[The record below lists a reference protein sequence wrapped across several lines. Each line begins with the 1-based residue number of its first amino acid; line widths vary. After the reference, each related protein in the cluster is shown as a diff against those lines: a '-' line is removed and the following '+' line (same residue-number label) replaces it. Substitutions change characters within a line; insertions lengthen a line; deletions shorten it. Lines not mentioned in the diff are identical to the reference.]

1 MRSKRLFAI
10 ILALCLVLSNLAPA
24 AFAVKAPEDSALNAL
39 QNLQEEVAATKPQTS
54 PNANGLLATA
64 ENAYKGPLSMRENPI
79 FRAEVKNNAENSDEN
94 QWSVKPAEGKPSVSL
109 LPSELPEALEEL
121 AKAAE
126 LFNTEDIVSAF
137 VVMEGQ
143 PLAELYTSRSLVSS
157 DLEKQMI
164 EKQNVVISAI
174 EKQVLGGKK
183 LEVRYQ
189 FTYLT
194 NSFTIKTAFGNLE
207 QIAKMEGVKSV
218 FLTPVFEPAATAN
231 PNTAAAG
238 AMTGV
243 HTVWEELGYT
253 GTGMKIAIIDTGLD
267 LDHPS
272 FAADPETNE
281 NSLTP
286 ADINAVLTDLN
297 AYARRNVITAQTL
310 YRSAKVPFAFNY
322 VDASLTADHSADS
335 QGDHGTHV
343 AGIAAA
349 NALEGTTVVG
359 MAPDAQLII
368 MKVFGAAGGAYMD
381 DVAAALEDAMLLGCD
396 VVNASLGSPR
406 GFTSSNSEID
416 LIYERLASQDIVA
429 TFSAGNEG
437 TSSYGNT
444 WGTDMNRTQNP
455 DNSTVGSPSTWPN
468 TLSIASAE
476 NSEVMT
482 DCFTLA
488 DGTVVFYQDS
498 MPAIYK
504 DAGYE
509 DYLWAV
515 AMREIAD
522 VEFEYVI
529 VPGLGSAEDVA
540 SVDVEGKIAVIHRG
554 TLSFAEKVMNAENA
568 GAVGVIIWN
577 TNDTDDIFSFG
588 MGTSDD
594 TYYPAIPAALITLSD
609 GQLME
614 DAEVKTMMV
623 SSEQKA
629 RQCEGG
635 QMSSFSSWGVA
646 PDLSLLPDI
655 TGIGGNVYSCYDGGQ
670 YGLMSGTSMSAPQI
684 AGVTALV
691 MQHLYTIYPDAP
703 DGTIRDLTEAILMST
718 ADPIIS
724 SGSGVEASPRQQG
737 AGLVNAHEATTTTT
751 YLTVGGGRPKAE
763 LGDNA
768 NGKYTFSFEIHNFGT
783 EDKTYT
789 MDASLLTEYVTYG
802 YGQYFMLGEN
812 AALSGKVTFDKDEV
826 TVPAGGRASVTVSIA
841 LSDSDKAY
849 FAQAWKNG
857 GYVEGY
863 VYLYN
868 EEGASELNLPFLGFY
883 GDWTKAPIFDTA
895 YWYDNSFW
903 SLPYANG
910 LPEGDE
916 YYHVF
921 WTSLAGQDWVL
932 GMNPYSG
939 AIVDSKRNVVYDPA
953 HNVISP
959 NGDGVLDGIEEIYLS
974 LMRNAKVL
982 TFSYTVDGELVHQ
995 EIIENNPK
1003 TMYISSY
1010 GQVVPWIYSWYGWDM
1025 YDFTDAN
1032 GKVLPNGTEVLL
1044 TIDGYVDYG
1053 TGGKHSLEIPI
1064 TVDTQGPQLLGVLEE
1079 GNDEEGHLIG
1089 VLVDDD
1095 IALASVVLMNPAGT
1109 AVYAQVHDYQLYD
1122 VSGVKMAIFDITGL
1136 GTEFSIAVC
1145 DYACNESY
1153 YDVKYTGSENGNLPE
1168 MDTTALYGYRVHD
1181 EMLQS
1186 DHMYGWV
1193 STNKPVNGEYAKI
1206 SVLTDDYLEFAAI
1219 TAAEYAGGKVFAVD
1233 AVYNFVVME
1242 PGLWNRTTI
1251 ANLGVSVMDMAFD
1264 DTTDTMYLLAKDEW
1278 SDSYLYTVDLLTG
1291 EMEEVVGFGY
1301 YNYGPWAIT
1310 FDNEGTLYAIKVGS
1324 SNLFTVDLESGSMTA
1339 ITDAEG
1345 NTFVMT
1351 DDTGAKI
1358 SPTAYSQSITY
1369 SAEDNTIYWAHF
1381 KFSWWGSASGM
1392 AAVNLND
1399 FTTTYSTYEAQAYNE
1414 NNQLVDYYPATEIVG
1429 LMVLEETD
1437 FTIPEATELTNI
1449 LLDAD
1454 SLVLTVGDSAK
1465 VKASPAPWNFE
1476 LTNVTW
1482 TSSDDTVATVSGGE
1496 IVGVG
1501 EGTAVI
1507 TASVGE
1513 LTAEV
1518 VVNVVDIQGNFYAY
1532 NYYSGDNNYG
1542 TMINVDLASMDY
1554 TMVGDVPADFLAG
1567 DYNGHDNCF
1576 YGYTEG
1582 GQFWR
1587 LNMATGEAAALG
1599 DPIGAVPSDMVYD
1612 YTTGILYA
1620 VNVDGNYGISTI
1632 NAVSLSNGKQ
1642 VEVARMEGDILMTLA
1657 VDMDGNFYSIDYA
1670 GNLLK
1675 LALVD
1680 GFVEAELIMEGL
1692 GELNYMQS
1700 MCYDY
1705 DNDVIIWACPETANI
1720 YWLDVNAEVPFGIAL
1735 GDPTGATFQ
1744 FIGLFTVPANIP
1756 ALPEVAVESV
1766 SVEDMMIFAGT
1777 SKLPNI
1783 TVLPVN
1789 ATCTTFAWTSSDASV
1804 VKANADGT
1812 LTGVASGTATVS
1824 GTLTDSVS
1832 GETFEASFQVTVIE
1846 AADNLYGHVLTDLAT
1861 YNGYYWARLYPMLPT
1876 SPDMLGTTDHVMY
1889 AEEYYNGKLYAFGYD
1904 PNIWDG
1910 PSWSLFVMDPIT
1922 QAIESKTLMDESFP
1936 FVYDMTYDYNTS
1948 TMYAV
1953 AGPSEN
1959 DADLYI
1965 VNMETGELTLFME
1978 TTEFFMSLAAGPNG
1992 KLYAIEN
1999 SQETVIGEDDWGEIY
2014 GFGNAQLY
2022 TIDPIS
2028 KVIEHVGD
2036 IGLQSNMIA
2045 SMTYDY
2051 DTDMLYWTPVFRE
2064 SFYAPMTTGLAMI
2077 DPVTGHGYNLGM
2089 IGAAGSQVS
2098 GLYAIC
2104 DEFPAEPDAALLGM
2118 VMSPVKADLVVGQT
2132 AELNAITIPMN
2143 IGAEITWSSS
2153 DIDVVT
2159 VDENGTITAKG
2170 QGSAVVTATAELNG
2184 VKMSAECRVAILAE
2198 DAAFLTYNVTD
2209 GGWAQVSRADAE
2221 VVTNLTEGEEIAV
2234 AAFTNINGTVYG
2246 YDVENTLFELNLN
2259 TFERE
2264 TIGQIDATALIEEM
2278 LRSFEYTE
2286 EEIAELLPTFAF
2298 EVRDMEYDV
2307 ANDRVLVLGN
2317 IYDAQYGEVN
2327 SGCGIYEVD
2336 MTDGSVTNLFT
2347 FHDHYYV
2354 MAMTV
2359 DNEGNVYFYNTFNDN
2374 YSSLDL
2380 ETGVW
2385 KNVISLQSQSY
2396 YGDNTAD
2403 HALYYDSITGKL
2415 YHLFTGNGLY
2425 HRLFSVDLTT
2435 GAITLESNY
2444 VGKVTYDYDT
2454 WGYVGDN
2461 FAGWTFINEDA
2472 NSGMPEVP
2480 VLPVYTAEW
2489 KSISTTLGGNIGLN
2503 FYAKLSV
2510 DAINDPETYVQFT
2523 YGDKVVKV
2531 PMAEAV
2537 AAEQNGETLYRFTC
2551 NLTAKNM
2558 ADEVTAQV
2566 FSSVGAVGTAKSMDV
2581 ATYANWVIDN
2591 YTDADTIALM
2601 KAMLNFGASAQVLF
2615 NYNTDALANAAL
2627 TEADKVLADVDASA
2641 YQHTVTG
2648 TEDGIEIKSMS
2659 LLLDSN
2665 TDVRFYFALTGEKTI
2680 DEYTFLV
2687 NGEEVTPVEKNGLY
2701 YVEVVGIAAHK
2712 LGQMNTVTVGGLTI
2726 EYAALSYVNAVM
2738 NVSTDEPIINMAK
2751 ALYAYAM
2758 AAEAYAK

>member
-10 ILALCLVLSNLAPA
+10 LLAFCMVFSALAPA
-24 AFAVKAPEDSALNAL
+24 ASA
-39 QNLQEEVAATKPQTS
+39 VAAPQLSVIGQQETEKKNEATKIETS
-54 PNANGLLATA
+54 PNANGLLVT
-64 ENAYKGPLSMRENPI
+64 EQNGYKTGLSMRDESKLQV
-79 FRAEVKNNAENSDEN
+79 EVNNGEMADNSWE
-94 QWSVKPAEGKPSVSL
+94 VKPAEGKPTVSL
-109 LPSELPEALEEL
+109 LPTETNESLEEL
-121 AKAAE
+121 KAASE
-126 LFNTEDIVSAF
+126 LFSVEEVVYAF
-137 VVMEGQ
+137 VVMEDK
-143 PLAELYTSRSLVSS
+143 PLADSYKSRALVSA

-164 EKQNVVISAI
+164 EKQDAVIANI
-174 EKQVLGGKK
+174 EKTVLGGEK

-194 NSFTIKTAFGNLE
+194 NAFTIKTAFGNLE
-207 QIAKMEGVKSV
+207 KIANLKGVKSV
-218 FLTPVFEPAATAN
+218 FLTPVFDPATTAT
-231 PNTAAAG
+231 PNTAASG

-281 NSLTP
+281 NSLTQ
-286 ADINAVLTDLN
+286 ADIARVLTDLN

-322 VDASLTADHSADS
+322 VDKSLTADHSADS

-349 NALEGTTVVG
+349 NATEGTTVVG
-359 MAPDAQLII
+359 MAPDAQII
-368 MKVFGAAGGAYMD
+368 VMKVFGANGGAYMD
-381 DVAAALEDAMLLGCD
+381 DVAAALEDAMVLGCD

-444 WGTDMNRTQNP
+444 WGTDLNRTQNP
-455 DNSTVGSPSTWPN
+455 DNSSVGSPSTWPN

-482 DCFTLA
+482 DNLVLA
-488 DGTVVFYQDS
+488 DGTVIFYQDS

-504 DAGYE
+504 DAGYAE
-509 DYLWAV
+509 YAWAV
-515 AMREIAD
+515 MMKEIAG

-529 VPGLGSAEDVA
+529 VPGLGSVEDVA
-540 SVDVEGKIAVIHRG
+540 SVDVEGKIAIIKRG
-554 TLSFAEKVMNAENA
+554 TLSFVEKIQNAENA
-568 GAVGVIIWN
+568 GAAGVIIWN
-577 TNDTDDIFSFG
+577 NNDTDDIFSFG
-588 MGTSDD
+588 MGSSDD

-609 GQLME
+609 GQTMA
-614 DAEVKTMMV
+614 DAETKTMTV
-623 SSEQKA
+623 SAEQAA
-629 RQCEGG
+629 RPCEGG

-655 TGIGGNVYSCYDGGQ
+655 TGIGGNVYSCYDGGK

-703 DGTIRDLTEAILMST
+703 DGTIRNLTEAILMST

-768 NGKYTFSFEIHNFGT
+768 NGNFTFSFEIHNFGT

-789 MDASLLTEYVTYG
+789 MGSSLLTEYVAAA

-812 AALSGKVTFDKDEV
+812 AALSGKVTFDKDTV
-826 TVPAGGRASVTVSIA
+826 TVPAGGRTSVTVSIA
-841 LSDSDKAY
+841 LSAADKAY

-868 EEGASELNLPFLGFY
+868 EEGASELNMPFLGFY
-883 GDWTKAPIFDTA
+883 GDWTKAPVFDTA

-903 SLPYANG
+903 SLNPAGG

-921 WTSLAGQDWVL
+921 WTDLAGQDWVL

-939 AIVDSKRNVVYDPA
+939 AMVDKNRNVIYDPA
-953 HNVISP
+953 HNVVSP

-974 LMRNAKVL
+974 LLRNAKVL
-982 TFSYTVDGELVHQ
+982 SFNYTIDGELVHQ
-995 EIIENNPK
+995 DIIENNPK
-1003 TMYISSY
+1003 TMYISAY
-1010 GQVVPWIYSWYGWDM
+1010 GEVVPWIYSWYGWDI
-1025 YDFTDAN
+1025 YDFTDAK

-1044 TIDGYVDYG
+1044 TIEAYVDYG
-1053 TGGKHSLEIPI
+1053 TGGKHSIEVPI
-1064 TVDTQGPQLLGVLEE
+1064 TVDTQAPQLLGVLEE

-1089 VLVDDD
+1089 VLVEDD
-1095 IALASVVLMNPAGT
+1095 IAMASVVLMNPAGT

-1122 VSGVKMAIFDITGL
+1122 VSGAKMAIFDITGL

-1168 MDTTALYGYRVHD
+1168 MDTSKLYGYRVHD

-1206 SVLTDDYLEFAAI
+1206 NVLTDDYLEFAAI
-1219 TAAEYAGGKVFAVD
+1219 TAAEYVGGRIFAVD

-1264 DTTDTMYLLAKDEW
+1264 DTTDTLYLLAKDEW

-1291 EMEEVVGFGY
+1291 ELEEVVGFGY

-1324 SNLFTVDLESGSMTA
+1324 SNLFTVDMTTGTMTA

-1369 SAEDNTIYWAHF
+1369 SEEDNTIYWAHF

-1392 AAVNLND
+1392 CAVNLTD
-1399 FTTTYSTYEAQAYNE
+1399 LTTSYSTYEAQAYDE

-1437 FTIPEATELTNI
+1437 YTIPEATELTGI
-1449 LLDAD
+1449 VLDAE
-1454 SLVLTVGDSAK
+1454 SMVLTVGETAK
-1465 VKASPAPWNFE
+1465 VKASPAPWNCE

-1482 TSSDDTVATVSGGE
+1482 TSSNEAVASVSGGE
-1496 IVGVG
+1496 ILAVG

-1513 LTAEV
+1513 LSAEV
-1518 VVNVVDIQGNFYAY
+1518 IVNVVEIDGTFFAY
-1532 NYYSGDNNYG
+1532 NYFSGDDNYG
-1542 TMINVDLASMDY
+1542 TMIAVDLASMDY
-1554 TMVGDVPADFLAG
+1554 SMVGDVPADFLAG

-1587 LNMATGEAAALG
+1587 LNMANGEAVALG
-1599 DPIGAVPSDMVYD
+1599 DPVGAVPSDMVYD

-1657 VDMDGNFYSIDYA
+1657 VDLEGNFYSIDYA

-1680 GFVEAELIMEGL
+1680 GYVEAELIMEGL
-1692 GELNYMQS
+1692 GDLNYMQS

-1705 DNDVIIWACPETANI
+1705 KNDVIIWACPETANI
-1720 YWLDVNAEVPFGIAL
+1720 YWLDVKADVPYGIAL

-1744 FIGLFTVPANIP
+1744 FIGLFTVPASIP

-1766 SVEDMMIFAGT
+1766 SSEDLMIFAGT
-1777 SKLPNI
+1777 SKLPNVTI
-1783 TVLPVN
+1783 LPMN
-1789 ATCTTFAWTSSDASV
+1789 ATCSDFAWTSSDESV
-1804 VKANADGT
+1804 VKVNADGT
-1812 LTGVASGTATVS
+1812 LAGVASGTATVS
-1824 GTLTDSVS
+1824 GILTDSVS
-1832 GETFEASFQVTVIE
+1832 GETFETSFQVTVIE

-1876 SPDMLGTTDHVMY
+1876 SPDMLGVTDHIMY

-1978 TTEFFMSLAAGPNG
+1978 TTEFFMSLAAGPDG

-1999 SQETVIGEDDWGEIY
+1999 SQEEVIGEDDWGEIY

-2028 KVIEHVGD
+2028 KAIEHVGD

-2064 SFYAPMTTGLAMI
+2064 SFYSPMTTGLAMI

-2104 DEFPAEPDAALLGM
+2104 DEFPAEPDPALLGM
-2118 VMSPVKADLVVGQT
+2118 VMSPVKADLVVGQI
-2132 AELNAITIPMN
+2132 AELNTITIPMN

-2159 VDENGTITAKG
+2159 VDENGTITAMG

-2184 VKMSAECRVAILAE
+2184 VKMSAECRVSILAE
-2198 DAAFLTYNVTD
+2198 DASFLTYNVTD
-2209 GGWAQVSRADAE
+2209 GGWAEVSRADAE

-2234 AAFTNINGTVYG
+2234 AAFTNIDGTVYG
-2246 YDVENTLFELNLN
+2246 YDVENTLFKLDMA

-2354 MAMTV
+2354 MAMTI
-2359 DNEGNVYFYNTFNDN
+2359 DDEGTVYFYNTFNDN
-2374 YSSLDL
+2374 YAALDL
-2380 ETGVW
+2380 ETGIW

-2403 HALYYDSITGKL
+2403 HALYYDSITDKL

-2425 HRLFSVDLTT
+2425 HRLFSVDLST

-2444 VGKVTYDYDT
+2444 VGKVVYDYDT
-2454 WGYVGDN
+2454 WGYTGDN

-2472 NSGMPEVP
+2472 TGGMPEVP

-2581 ATYANWVIDN
+2581 TTYANWVIDN
-2591 YTDADTIALM
+2591 YTDAETVALM

-2615 NYNTDALANAAL
+2615 NHNVDDLANAAL
-2627 TEADKVLADVDASA
+2627 AEADKVLADVDASA
-2641 YQHTVTG
+2641 YQHNVTG
-2648 TEDGIEIKSMS
+2648 AEEGIEIKSMS

-2680 DEYTFLV
+2680 EEYTFIV

-2701 YVEVVGIAAHK
+2701 YVEVTGIAAHK

-2726 EYAALSYVNAVM
+2726 EYAALSYVNVVL
-2738 NVSTDEPIINMAK
+2738 NVSTDEPVTNMVK